1 MRSWVTRATPAMA
14 TTTPPPTAAISR
26 AIPSGM
32 VPVKPR
38 KWTST
43 FVEFCRMKT
52 ISRIRTRS
60 AAPVATQTALARVSR
75 GAPGAGGEPSPKD
88 GVSVDPSSD
97 GDEGGGPA
105 AMIPTFLASRWPQQ
119 NILIVARDSRRDKAL
134 DMPVCLVPSGRS
146 CVRTSARSLRGRSG
160 QVRPLRRDRQLDG
173 WEWMSQTPA
182 TPCTA
187 SSTRP
192 AGIRGA
198 RLVRRVLPVASEA
211 LRLAGTLGAQA

>member
-1 MRSWVTRATPAMA
+1 MRSWVTRVTPAMA

-52 ISRIRTRS
+52 IRRIRTRS

-134 DMPVCLVPSGRS
+134 DMPVSLWCGEPIDPAVNDNADVAGCSGPDL
-146 CVRTSARSLRGRSG
+146 T
-160 QVRPLRRDRQLDG
+160 
-173 WEWMSQTPA
+173 
-182 TPCTA
+182 
-187 SSTRP
+187 TRP
-192 AGIRGA
+192 RPRRRSPIRHDRPAADPGSGA
-198 RLVRRVLPVASEA
+198 
-211 LRLAGTLGAQA
+211 LAERQS